1 MPKINYFNQD
11 DNVEFQFILD
21 DAGTDVKINGL
32 EQRVLITNTNIQ
44 TNNDDKKISS
54 IEPLK
59 RGDLVDYTERR
70 WLIINEVNGLRYDTY
85 KAVMR
90 YCNYT
95 IKFSVDCKVY
105 EFPCIIESSTIGVS
119 YDSKMVL
126 PNDLIKVTVQENT
139 DTLKIKRDQRFIK
152 LGSAWNVI
160 GIDRTQQGLIT
171 FTCEID
177 QISVNDDLVNEIA
190 DKCNKTYTIEI
201 LNGANSSID
210 RNGTLQLN
218 VKVTENG
225 SVVTLP
231 VVYESSDN
239 TVATVDNN
247 GLVSGVTTGIATITV
262 SLVDDPSIQDSINI
276 KVESVTFPNNYS
288 VVIEGFNEI
297 KKTVS
302 TPSVATYT
310 GKVLNNGVQDT
321 SKSVIWEIVSTNE
334 ILAPKST
341 IQSQNGT
348 SCVVQAGGTQGK
360 AIVLRATYIGDL
372 SIYAEKT
379 ITIKALF

>member
-310 GKVLNNGVQDT
+310 GKVLDNGVQDT

>member
-11 DNVEFQFILD
+11 DNVEFRFILD

-160 GIDRTQQGLIT
+160 GIDWTQQGLIT

-201 LNGANSSID
+201 LNGANSSINI
-210 RNGTLQLN
+210 NGTLQLN

-239 TVATVDNN
+239 TIATVDNN

-288 VVIEGFNEI
+288 VVIEGADGI